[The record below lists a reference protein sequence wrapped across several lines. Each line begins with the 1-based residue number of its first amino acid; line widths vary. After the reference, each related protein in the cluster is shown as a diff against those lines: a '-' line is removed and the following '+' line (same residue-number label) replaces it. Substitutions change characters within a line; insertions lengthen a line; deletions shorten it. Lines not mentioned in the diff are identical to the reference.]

1 MTIGLLEMDFL
12 VPGARSLKEKRS
24 VVKGLKDRLRA
35 RFNCS
40 VAEVAFQ
47 DVWTR
52 FRLAVCVVS
61 GDGRF
66 ANTQLNEIVNFASSH
81 RGAVLADYRIE
92 ML

>member
-1 MTIGLLEMDFL
+1 M
-12 VPGARSLKEKRS
+12 
-24 VVKGLKDRLRA
+24 
-35 RFNCS
+35 
-40 VAEVAFQ
+40 AFQ

-61 GDGRF
+61 GDSRF

>member
-24 VVKGLKDRLRA
+24 IVKGMKDRLRA

-66 ANTQLNEIVNFASSH
+66 ANTQLNEIARFAAAC
-81 RGAVLADYRIE
+81 RGAELADYRIE

>member
-1 MTIGLLEMDFL
+1 MTIGLLEMDFP

-24 VVKGLKDRLRA
+24 VVKGLKDKLRA

-40 VAEVAFQ
+40 VAGVAFQ

-52 FRLAVCVVS
+52 FRLAVCVV
-61 GDGRF
+61 GGGGRF
-66 ANTQLNEIVNFASSH
+66 ANTQLNEIVNYAFPH

-92 ML
+92 MP